1 MRSLYHRALALLFP
15 LLLAAACLPVAQAQ
29 VPTEAATA
37 NEMPTVAPGTLFT
50 RALPSSTVTDARVGP
65 GDVVRVT
72 VFGQSDL
79 SAEIGVNEKG
89 AIVLALIG
97 AIDVNGLSPGEM
109 SAKIA
114 EAYRA
119 GGYLRD
125 PAVSVDVLQIR
136 SQLVSIL
143 GQVSHAGR
151 YAIPGRL
158 SVLELI
164 AMAGGLTDD
173 AELNVT
179 LLRRPADGSGK
190 EGEGIRIPIQLGD
203 TRGADR
209 AQLDAELRAGDV
221 VYVNKKKSF
230 YIHGEVNR
238 AGNYL
243 MEPGMNVMRAIA
255 LGGGMN
261 VRASQRRI
269 TITRFFPES
278 GMQEF
283 KASLTDPLL
292 PGDVVFV
299 NESLF

>member
-1 MRSLYHRALALLFP
+1 MRSFYHHGLALLFL
-15 LLLAAACLPVAQAQ
+15 LLLAAACLPVVRAQ
-29 VPTEAATA
+29 VPTAAATA

-72 VFGQSDL
+72 VFGQNDL

-89 AIVLALIG
+89 QIVLALIG
-97 AIDVNGLSPGEM
+97 PVDVNGLSPGEM
-109 SAKIA
+109 SVKIA
-114 EAYRA
+114 DAYRA

-125 PAVSVDVLQIR
+125 PAVSVEVLQIR

-179 LLRRPADGSGK
+179 LLRRPADGSDK
-190 EGEGIRIPIQLGD
+190 EGVRIPIQLGD

-209 AQLDAELRAGDV
+209 AQLDAELHAGDV

-238 AGNYL
+238 AGNYM